1 MRLFLATFFSPYSLS
16 NTALLWATII
26 GAIGS
31 LVFVMTPSS
40 AGQWASWL
48 VVVAVSQ
55 ALFAIVIV
63 GMRMLQRA
71 CTPLYVACALGLAGA
86 VRGIAIAFG
95 VQVHLAQPLDVSELV
110 SRTANSMVISVL
122 GVALIGGTLAWL
134 AQYRGEYQVLV
145 DRAVALERM
154 RAGEDHVDL
163 EVLETWTTVKLALND
178 ALERARQELT
188 TPATAE
194 GLESASALIAATV
207 NVELRPVSQAM
218 WTEPAPTKQRLRI
231 RSFFADTLR
240 TWRPPILVILA
251 FYVVVIGTGAIVRIG
266 WADGSAFVARYV
278 IAVGVILWI
287 SKVFAARF
295 RAHASIIAGVTLI
308 ALPLALLLA
317 DLWIVK
323 GILGAPLDAIG
334 DVTIA
339 LQTPVTVLFIATAV
353 STFRD
358 RPRILGALQQRIDS
372 DVVSIVTRQSDVR
385 QLGLYIHHSVQSEL
399 SAIAMQLH
407 EAALTQDAQTRDA
420 VSTSVLERLQR
431 FQSIDAATP
440 PWLRREGGKERIN
453 EVIAAWA
460 GIMTIHVELPNE
472 EECRLDQWHVAAQ
485 VIEEALANAA
495 RHGDASE
502 VSIQG
507 FVGSELMLVI
517 SDNGMGREQLE
528 AIRPGIGSQWLEWVA
543 PGEWSLVRTTTGA
556 TLTVAIS

>member
-1 MRLFLATFFSPYSLS
+1 M
-16 NTALLWATII
+16 
-26 GAIGS
+26 
-31 LVFVMTPSS
+31 VFVITPSS
-40 AGQWASWL
+40 AGQWGSWL
-48 VVVAVSQ
+48 LAVAVSQ

-63 GMRMLQRA
+63 GMRMLRREGPPLFVA
-71 CTPLYVACALGLAGA
+71 CTLAVAGA

-95 VQVHLAQPLDVSELV
+95 VQVQQGQSFSASELIT
-110 SRTANSMVISVL
+110 RTANSMVISVL

-154 RAGEDHVDL
+154 RGGEDRVDL
-163 EVLETWTTVKLALND
+163 KVLETWTTVKLALND

-188 TPATAE
+188 APATAE

-231 RSFFADTLR
+231 RAFFADTLR
-240 TWRPPILVILA
+240 TWRPPVLVILA
-251 FYVVVIGTGAIVRIG
+251 FYVVVIGIGALVRIG
-266 WADGSAFVARYV
+266 WADGGAFIARYV

-287 SKVFAARF
+287 SKVLAAQF
-295 RAHASIIAGVTLI
+295 RGHAALIAVVTLI
-308 ALPLALLLA
+308 MLPLVLLLA
-317 DLWIVK
+317 DLWVVK

-339 LQTPVTVLFIATAV
+339 MQTPVTVLFISTAV

-358 RPRILGALQQRIDS
+358 RPRILGELQQRIDV
-372 DVVSIVTRQSDVR
+372 DVVSIMTRQSDVR

-407 EAALTQDAQTRDA
+407 EAALTEDAQTRDA
-420 VSTSVLERLQR
+420 VSSSVLGRLQR

-440 PWLRREGGKERIN
+440 PWLGRAGGNERIN

-460 GIMTIHVELPNE
+460 GIMTIHVALPDE
-472 EECRLDQWHVAAQ
+472 HECRLDQWHVAAQ

-507 FVGSELMLVI
+507 VVGSELTLVI
-517 SDNGMGREQLE
+517 SDNGTSRGQLDV
-528 AIRPGIGSQWLEWVA
+528 IRPGIGSQWLEYVA
-543 PGEWSLVRTTTGA
+543 PGEWSLVRTSTGA